1 MAKCSIGCLNLS
13 PVSLLV
19 YFCLLNILMY
29 IDRGAVA
36 SLVTAFE
43 DDPDLKLTNFQAGI
57 VGSVFM
63 FGFMIASPIFANASQ
78 SVHAFT
84 LITVGVTIWAGSCL
98 LAGVSNSFGLLV
110 AARALSGI
118 GEASFVCL
126 ASPIILSK
134 APADKKNLW
143 ISIFYSALTIGYAL
157 GYVIAPPIKNGFGG
171 WQYVFFL
178 EMIASAPF
186 ILIALFAYR
195 DPTLVF
201 KKDKKVSIMVQFKEL
216 SKNTVYCYMVLGYGA
231 FTFTVGGLAF
241 WGPTILQ
248 KQYGKSETVASMSLG
263 LITIF
268 SGLVATVLGSVILE
282 KMLKQHRLEF
292 QDGRIS
298 QKKFSYY
305 ITEKSNKL
313 ITRVGVG
320 CLIIGLTGAIFAPT
334 LPGSKGGAPF
344 GFFLLCLC
352 ISEFLLFL

>member
-1 MAKCSIGCLNLS
+1 MAKCSLGCLNLS
-13 PVSLLV
+13 PVALLA

-43 DDPDLKLTNFQAGI
+43 DDPNLHLSNFQAGV

-157 GYVIAPPIKNGFGG
+157 GYVIAPPVKNGFGG

-186 ILIALFAYR
+186 IIIAFFAYR
-195 DPTLVF
+195 DPSLMF
-201 KKDKKVSIMVQFKEL
+201 KKEQKVSMIVQFKEL
-216 SKNTVYCYMVLGYGA
+216 WKNKVYCFMVLGYGA

-241 WGPTILQ
+241 WGPAILQ
-248 KQYGKSETVASMSLG
+248 REYNKSETVASMSLG
-263 LITIF
+263 FITIF

-282 KMLKQHRLEF
+282 KMLKPYRLEF
-292 QDGRIS
+292 EDGKIS
-298 QKKFSYY
+298 MRKYSYY
-305 ITEKSNKL
+305 ITEKANKV
-313 ITRVGVG
+313 ITRVAIG
-320 CLIIGLTGAIFAPT
+320 CLIVGLAGAIFAPT
-334 LPGSKGGAPF
+334 LPGPKGPGPF
-344 GFFLLCLC
+344 AFFLLCLC